1 MNDIL
6 KMLEILD
13 KKLAAILV
21 SGDSVLL
28 MADARKNLMDI
39 YKSVAHLME
48 DTHGE

>member
-21 SGDSVLL
+21 SGDSVLV

-39 YKSVAHLME
+39 YKAVSNLTE